1 MTIVCTA
8 GSTAGVAITALVL
21 SNKRIGRVEAAMDR
35 LTNSLNARLE
45 MLTGAIHGL
54 DKRISIVEDSDR
66 KAQSATVTFTFAASR
81 AWINSRPWATW

>member
-1 MTIVCTA
+1 MDSNSIVAIVTIVCTA

-54 DKRISIVEDSDR
+54 DKRICIIEDR
-66 KAQSATVTFTFAASR
+66 LGR
-81 AWINSRPWATW
+81 